1 MDSLS
6 DLEIF
11 ILKEFFHFYKQ
22 NQLKDLDIE
31 YVFINFEDFFD
42 LIRKYSAAGYL
53 DNLFHR
59 EKKIMDEF
67 IEANIDYKLYEV
79 KDLVDT
85 HLDWEEDILD
95 FLIDEKDIDENIISV
110 YSCKATSQL
119 DDKLREEK
127 SKEKREKLKKLQE
140 LHYNLHKNAGKLVN
154 LKKEEKLF
162 QLVDEYNNFVKT
174 SLIFLSSI
182 IAYTTSQQIIPKP
195 KNNNVNSYQKPP

>member
-1 MDSLS
+1 MDFNSYMDSLS

-110 YSCKATSQL
+110 YSCKATS
-119 DDKLREEK
+119 
-127 SKEKREKLKKLQE
+127 
-140 LHYNLHKNAGKLVN
+140 
-154 LKKEEKLF
+154 
-162 QLVDEYNNFVKT
+162 
-174 SLIFLSSI
+174 
-182 IAYTTSQQIIPKP
+182 
-195 KNNNVNSYQKPP
+195 